1 MSERS
6 KTNISKTGNDMRRM
20 NYISLLSVISCI
32 AVVFLHANNCYWTF
46 STERYWK
53 TANLIECLFYFPVPC
68 FFMISGATLINYRER
83 YSLKE
88 YFAKRI
94 NRTVIPFLAWSFV
107 GLGYSYFWKK
117 TVSSDRLTVKGI
129 FNGIVGTEYVTI
141 YWFFI
146 SLFIVYLSIPLL
158 AYVEKEKRKEIFT
171 FIAVV
176 AFICNL
182 FVPFFIK
189 TIFTDVKWPFT
200 LNIAS
205 GYVLYAII
213 GYLINEYE
221 VSKKVRIALYVSSIA
236 GFLIHLLGTYYA
248 SMDAGYIDQTYK
260 GGMPCMMYTVGIFV
274 WMKYNGGKL
283 LKSKIVSKIVDF
295 LKEYTFGIYLVHWY
309 IKDIMVS
316 DIGIDERSIVFRL
329 LGPFVIIAI
338 SVLILFVIKRI
349 PLLRR
354 TVG

>member
-1 MSERS
+1 ME
-6 KTNISKTGNDMRRM
+6 KK

-88 YFAKRI
+88 YFVKRV
-94 NRTVIPFLAWSFV
+94 NRTLIPFLSWSFV
-107 GLGYSYFWKK
+107 GLLYCYFWKK
-117 TVSSDRLTVKGI
+117 TVTKESLTVRGI
-129 FNGIVGTEYVTI
+129 FNGIFGTEYITI

-146 SLFIVYLSIPLL
+146 SLFCVYLSIPVL
-158 AYVEKEKRKEIFT
+158 AYIEKDKRKEIFSY
-171 FIAVV
+171 IAIA

-182 FVPFFIK
+182 LVPFFIK
-189 TIFTDVKWPFT
+189 TIFKEWKWPFT

-213 GYLINEYE
+213 GYLLNEYE
-221 VSKKVRIALYVSSIA
+221 TPKKLRIILYLSSIA
-236 GFLIHLLGTYYA
+236 GFLIHLIGTYHV
-248 SMDAGYIDQTYK
+248 SMEAGYIVQTYK
-260 GGMPCMMYTVGIFV
+260 GGMPCMLYTVGIFV
-274 WMKYNGGKL
+274 WIKYNGAKML
-283 LKSKIVSKIVDF
+283 NNRIISKTVSF

-316 DIGIDERSIVFRL
+316 DFGIDERSIVFRL
-329 LGPFVIIAI
+329 IGPFVIIAI
-338 SVLILFVIKRI
+338 SVLILAVIKRI
-349 PLLRR
+349 PLLKK